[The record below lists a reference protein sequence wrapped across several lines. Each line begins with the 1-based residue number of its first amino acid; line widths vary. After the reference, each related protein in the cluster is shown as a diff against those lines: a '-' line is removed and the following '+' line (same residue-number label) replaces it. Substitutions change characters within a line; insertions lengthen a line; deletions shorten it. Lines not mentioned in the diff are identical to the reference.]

1 VSTLSTIAVVF
12 GGLSPEHDISILTG
26 LQAARLLATAGH
38 DVTCIYWTRTG
49 EWQRVP
55 SDLEGKHFTAPE
67 VPGATPLAFR
77 APEGFAERKRMRD
90 QALDVEVAVNCCHG
104 GPGEDGTLAGMLAL
118 AGIRVTGPG
127 VEGAA
132 WAMDKLATSGMVAA
146 AGLDRFGIENIPTVA
161 IDGETTAIDLPAPWV
176 VKPRYGGSSVG
187 VEAGIEDVETAVAL
201 TRTGVNRAG
210 AVAQPQ
216 LTGWSDL
223 NIAVR
228 TYPTLEASAIE
239 KPVTGAG
246 GVYGYREKYLAGGDG
261 MESAKRDLPADLPAP
276 LVDRIEGAATAL
288 VQALGLTG
296 LPRVDFLHDGGDRL
310 ALCEINAIP
319 GSLGLYLWAAAGH
332 DRARVVADWVEEARS
347 RPLARPHWSA
357 TTDGAALRAA
367 ATVASKLR

>member
-1 VSTLSTIAVVF
+1 MSTIAVVF

-26 LQAARLLATAGH
+26 LQAARLLAAAGH
-38 DVTCIYWTRTG
+38 DVACVYWTRTG

-55 SDLEGKHFTAPE
+55 NDLEGKHFTAAE

-77 APEGFAERKRMRD
+77 VPDGFAERKRMGART
-90 QALDVEVAVNCCHG
+90 LDIDVAVNCCHG
-104 GPGEDGTLAGMLAL
+104 GPGEDGTLAGLLGL

-132 WAMDKLATSGMVAA
+132 WAMDKLATAGMADIA
-146 AGLDRFGIENIPTVA
+146 RLERFGIETIA
-161 IDGETTAIDLPAPWV
+161 TTAVGPDTTTIDLPTPWV
-176 VKPRYGGSSVG
+176 IKPRFGGSSVG

-201 TRTGVNRAG
+201 TRTGVNRSG
-210 AVAQPQ
+210 AVAQTQ
-216 LTGWSDL
+216 LTDWADL
-223 NIAVR
+223 NVAVR

-239 KPVTGAG
+239 KPVTSAS
-246 GVYGYREKYLAGGDG
+246 GVYGYREKYLAGSDG
-261 MESAKRDLPADLPAP
+261 MESAKRDLPADLPEV
-276 LVDRIEGAATAL
+276 LTERIQQGAMAL
-288 VQALGLTG
+288 VAAIGLTG

-347 RPLARPHWSA
+347 RPVARAHWSA